1 MDTHD
6 RNPLASDPRA
16 ADPARH
22 PLRVAEVTHER
33 CGCAECRKLDRRWP
47 GDGYQL
53 RLIDGGHQPTP
64 TDEESAQS
72 LFSLAGIDHIPRRRA
87 RFE

>member
-1 MDTHD
+1 MTH
-6 RNPLASDPRA
+6 A
-16 ADPARH
+16 PA
-22 PLRVAEVTHER
+22 R

-53 RLIDGGHQPTP
+53 RLIDAGAQQVPT
-64 TDEESAQS
+64 EAEAAQS
-72 LFSLAGIDHIPRRRA
+72 LFKLAGIATIPMRKA